1 MKRLFPIL
9 FLPLLSIVSCEKA
22 KNEIAATQQASDQ
35 HGEAVARFQVAQER
49 CKKLIPTVGDA
60 MSFDAVKPELEKLV
74 GDCRE
79 VSALLGRLQPP
90 ADGRQ
95 AELRELIGEVHDR
108 TRVSGQEVLRLVSI
122 ESREAEVIKW
132 FESFNEAV
140 GKVMVVMARLYGST
154 EYSFA
159 ISDPRVREVV
169 RGPTETIETGW
180 VEIDPSAWCPETH
193 YPVIVEMM
201 ALAGDG
207 AKYRAVFVRKPKG
220 DFDYRSVVEMKT
232 NEYETLNRDLSGK
245 GFVQVFHQVVHLMHG
260 RFHQAVW
267 VWSGKREHAE
277 ASMRSVPTRE

>member
-9 FLPLLSIVSCEKA
+9 FLPLLSIVSCGKA
-22 KNEIAATQQASDQ
+22 KNEIAATEKASDQ
-35 HGEAVARFQVAQER
+35 HGEAVVRFQGVQER
-49 CKKLIPTVGDA
+49 CMKLISTVGDA

-90 ADGRQ
+90 ADTRQ

-108 TRVSGQEVLRLVSI
+108 TGPTGEEVLRLVSI

-132 FESFNEAV
+132 LESFNEA
-140 GKVMVVMARLYGST
+140 GGTVMVEMARLYGST

-207 AKYRAVFVRKPKG
+207 AKYRAVFIRKPKG
-220 DFDYRSVVEMKT
+220 DFEYRSVVEMKT

-245 GFVQVFHQVVHLMHG
+245 GFVQGFHQVVHLMHG

-267 VWSGKREHAE
+267 V
-277 ASMRSVPTRE
+277 RSAGNSK